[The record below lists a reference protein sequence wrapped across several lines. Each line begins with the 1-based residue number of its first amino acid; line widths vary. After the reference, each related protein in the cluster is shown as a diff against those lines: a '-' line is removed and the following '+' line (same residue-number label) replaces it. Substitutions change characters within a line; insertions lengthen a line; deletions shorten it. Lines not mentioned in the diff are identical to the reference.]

1 MPKKLSRREIAEGL
15 KTVPIEAVLLGASVA
30 GERQLTHKQRKFAE
44 GIALGKSKA
53 QSYREAYN
61 SVGKPETASRRGQE
75 LAQHGA
81 VRAQIEALRLANE
94 ARRYATPAALRSL
107 VIERLTAHAID
118 SDINPA
124 QRLRALE
131 LLGKVTE
138 IAAFTERREI
148 IKASDPGQ
156 AKAALLENLRAAL
169 RATSIDAEILES
181 RPAKGN
187 SVTVTEPAA
196 ALATDDSPGSDP
208 GPVDEAPAVDPTHPP
223 PPDAPSR
230 AAPPM
235 LSIPH
240 TRSSPSELPSVAPQT
255 AQKLGT
261 RVTPVT
267 LPRVNPDVDAE
278 SVETLSRVTPV
289 TVVRENPSEG
299 GGAIESGEWIED
311 GYRGDPPGG
320 NWVEK

>member
-1 MPKKLSRREIAEGL
+1 MPKKLTRREIAEGL
-15 KTVPIEAVLLGASVA
+15 KTVPIEAVLLGAPT
-30 GERQLTHKQRKFAE
+30 GEKQLTHKQRQFAE
-44 GIALGKSKA
+44 QVALGKPAAKA
-53 QSYREAYN
+53 YREVYDTKAEPIH
-61 SVGKPETASRRGQE
+61 VGHEAHRLKTSPKIA
-75 LAQHGA
+75 
-81 VRAQIEALRLANE
+81 AQIEALRLANE

-118 SDINPA
+118 TDINPA

-187 SVTVTEPAA
+187 SVTATEPAA
-196 ALATDDSPGSDP
+196 VLATDDSPGSDP

-299 GGAIESGEWIED
+299 GRAIESGEWIED
-311 GYRGDPPGG
+311 GYREDPPGG